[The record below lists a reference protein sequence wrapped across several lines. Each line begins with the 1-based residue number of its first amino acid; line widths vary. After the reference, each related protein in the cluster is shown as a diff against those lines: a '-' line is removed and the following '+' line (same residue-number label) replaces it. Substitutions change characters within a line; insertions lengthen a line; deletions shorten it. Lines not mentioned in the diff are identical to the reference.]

1 MSNFE
6 SSVKV
11 IPYSQERVYNK
22 LSDLSNLEAVKDRL
36 PKDKVQDLSFDSDT
50 LSFSVSPI
58 GQLTLQIVERD
69 PCKCIKLATTN
80 SPLPF
85 NMWIQLVETAEEECK
100 VKVTIGMDL
109 NPFMK
114 AMVQKPLQEG
124 LEKMVDMLA
133 GRSRFNI
140 RRPLDYP
147 DSLYH
152 RTFHRSTSAQSAL
165 YSCYCIGVLLPE
177 IPSCITQGSDRNDCS
192 VRSSYCIDSLCLY
205 TRNG

>member
-58 GQLTLQIVERD
+58 GKLTLQIVECLSYRKLTLQIVERD

-133 GRSRFNI
+133 V
-140 RRPLDYP
+140 
-147 DSLYH
+147 
-152 RTFHRSTSAQSAL
+152 
-165 YSCYCIGVLLPE
+165 IG
-177 IPSCITQGSDRNDCS
+177 
-192 VRSSYCIDSLCLY
+192 Y
-205 TRNG
+205 